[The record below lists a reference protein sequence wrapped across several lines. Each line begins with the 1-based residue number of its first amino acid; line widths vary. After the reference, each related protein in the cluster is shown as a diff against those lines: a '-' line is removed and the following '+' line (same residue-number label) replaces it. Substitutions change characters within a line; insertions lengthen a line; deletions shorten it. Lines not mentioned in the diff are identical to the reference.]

1 MFTERGQVEYEK
13 VAKWIS
19 DENYHLSPNF
29 VPTEDTPQEAVDYY
43 KYMMS
48 DLVDFDAEDF
58 EWPTGIGMCL

>member
-13 VAKWIS
+13 VAKWVS

-58 EWPTGIGMCL
+58 EWPTGIGMSL